1 VTAARTVADTS
12 SNTSVDEEEGKKS

>member
-12 SNTSVDEEEGKKS
+12 SNTSVDEKEGKKS